1 MRSFNEYYFQSNRAL
16 LIGNSYHGCGG
27 SSSALPRFLPLCSW
41 QCPRESQIKE
51 IIGPKDKETEVA
63 FSPGS
68 ASYLTF
74 SPGFIF
80 SKIRIAPPSQGNY
93 ECNVKA
99 WRVFSE
105 GLILTSDTQSMTMLL
120 KRLEIV
126 LPKEAYFSWSSENG
140 LCTLPKALKSI

>member
-16 LIGNSYHGCGG
+16 LIPNSYHGCGG

-51 IIGPKDKETEVA
+51 IRGSKGGETEVA

-80 SKIRIAPPSQGNY
+80 SKGRTALPSQSNY
-93 ECNVKA
+93 EGNVKA
-99 WRVFSE
+99 
-105 GLILTSDTQSMTMLL
+105 
-120 KRLEIV
+120 
-126 LPKEAYFSWSSENG
+126 
-140 LCTLPKALKSI
+140 